1 MAVILTVER
10 KTAKARIFL
19 ALVYAVL
26 SLGGV
31 TMVWPFLVMLASSLT
46 GPYDYY
52 RFSPVV
58 RALWDRPDRFMRYV
72 ATCYPRFPVEV
83 YPDAPSH
90 WGSWIIVSRDQEG
103 CRRFAQ
109 AELKGLDDPRTA
121 EQWRRMAA
129 DYAAFNLDYDIR
141 NSVCAFDAR
150 DVAGFVRGHFE
161 ARVLGADPKA
171 YAALSPG
178 LRREAA
184 LEQLNRD
191 WLIRYSSFFGIR
203 MIAQQRAPL
212 HHAGWDYPADDPKME
227 LYQAFK
233 RAYRELA
240 FTPGCQAGVRGQE
253 SGVRLPEPRTPNS
266 ESMRPSEREAWTRF
280 KAYAGRECPMTRT
293 VPYASRPLW
302 LNYLRRS
309 DVQARLGFAQGRA
322 FTPEDYGRL
331 AGHACDSFERL
342 PFPLPER
349 APLALRQEWAT
360 FVREAYPRRLL
371 RVRVTPELERAYQA
385 YVRKTCKTLQAYSR
399 LTGRPVAAPYVVPA
413 SAGPAPRNASE
424 ERATS
429 QGAALAVASFSDIG
443 LPEYENST
451 LWRGFVPSVPAE
463 RLTMQSAEQAWQAH
477 LLNAYGSV
485 EGVNRAYGWSLAR
498 IEEARL
504 PLREAMAVTF
514 ARRGWT
520 DFFAGMAANYRMVG
534 EFLFL
539 RGQAFGNTL
548 LLVVLSVLATLTVNP
563 LAAYAL
569 SRFGLRAAEKILLF
583 LLATMAFPAAVTAI
597 PGFLLI
603 RDLGLLNTFAALV
616 LPTLASG
623 MSIFILKGFFDG
635 LPRELYEA
643 AAIDGAKEWQI
654 LLKITL
660 PMTTPILAVNAL
672 NAFISAYNSWEW
684 ALLVCQKQ
692 SHWTL
697 AVWMYQM
704 SQQLSDQPW
713 AVMAGFVVVSV
724 PTAVVF
730 IACQKIILRGIV
742 LPSMK

>member
-10 KTAKARIFL
+10 KTAKAKVFL

-31 TMVWPFLVMLASSLT
+31 TMVWPFLVMFASSLT

-58 RALWDRPDRFMRYV
+58 RALWDRSDRFVRYV
-72 ATCYPRFPVEV
+72 ATCYPRFPAEV
-83 YPDAPSH
+83 YPDAPAH
-90 WGSWIIVSRDQEG
+90 WASWNIISRDRAG
-103 CRRFAQ
+103 SRAFAEAQ
-109 AELKGLDDPRTA
+109 LKGLSDPATA
-121 EQWRRMAA
+121 ERWRRMAA

-150 DVAGFVRGHFE
+150 DVAGFVRGCYE
-161 ARVLGADPKA
+161 EKARGADPA
-171 YAALSPG
+171 AFAARSASGRRQAALD
-178 LRREAA
+178 L
-184 LEQLNRD
+184 LNRE

-212 HHAGWDYPADDPKME
+212 HHAGWDYPVGDPKMD

-240 FTPGCQAGVRGQE
+240 FTPGCEGAPRGPADGAAE
-253 SGVRLPEPRTPNS
+253 ARGG
-266 ESMRPSEREAWTRF
+266 EAWERF
-280 KAYAGRECPMTRT
+280 KAYAGRACPMTRT
-293 VPYASRPLW
+293 VPYESRPLW
-302 LNYLRRS
+302 LGYLRRP
-309 DVQARLGFAQGRA
+309 DVQARLGFPQGHA
-322 FTPEDYGRL
+322 FTPADYQGL
-331 AGHACDSFERL
+331 GGGACGSFERL
-342 PFPLPER
+342 PFPLPGD
-349 APLALRQEWAT
+349 APAALKGEWEA
-360 FVREAYPRRLL
+360 FVRQAYPRRLL
-371 RVRVTPELERAYQA
+371 RIRVTPELERAYQEH
-385 YVRKTCKTLQAYSR
+385 VRRTCKTPQAYGR
-399 LTGRPVAAPYVVPA
+399 LTGR
-413 SAGPAPRNASE
+413 
-424 ERATS
+424 TI
-429 QGAALAVASFSDIG
+429 QSFGEIR

-451 LWRGFVPSVPAE
+451 LWRNFIPSVPVSG
-463 RLTMQSAEQAWQAH
+463 LVMQSAEQAWQAY
-477 LLNAYGSV
+477 LADKYGTA
-485 EGVNRAYGWSLAR
+485 EGVNRAYGWSMAR
-498 IEEARL
+498 LEEARF
-504 PLREAMAVTF
+504 PIREALAVTF
-514 ARRGWT
+514 ERRGWA
-520 DFFAGMAANYRMVG
+520 DFLAGMAANYRMVG

-539 RGQAFGNTL
+539 RGQAFGNTV

-569 SRFGLRAAEKILLF
+569 SRFGLRSAEKILLF
-583 LLATMAFPAAVTAI
+583 VLATMAFPAAVTAI

-654 LLKITL
+654 FLRITL

-672 NAFISAYNSWEW
+672 NAFVFAYNSWEW

-692 SHWTL
+692 SRWTL

-704 SQQLSDQPW
+704 SQQLGDQPW
-713 AVMAGFVVVSV
+713 AVMAGFVVVSI
-724 PTAVVF
+724 PTAIVF

>member
-10 KTAKARIFL
+10 KTAKARLFL

-58 RALWDRPDRFMRYV
+58 RAVWDRNDRFLRYV
-72 ATCYPRFPVEV
+72 ASCYPRFPSEV
-83 YPDAPSH
+83 YPDAPQH
-90 WGSWIIVSRDQEG
+90 WGSWIVVARDREG
-103 CRRFAQ
+103 GRRFAETQ
-109 AELKGLDDPRTA
+109 LKGLENPETAPR
-121 EQWRRMAA
+121 WRRMAA

-150 DVAGFVRGHFE
+150 DVAGFVQRAFQE
-161 ARVLGADPKA
+161 KVRADGPQA
-171 YAALSPG
+171 YASMTPAQ
-178 LRREAA
+178 RRQAA
-184 LEQLNRD
+184 LDRLNRE
-191 WLIRYSSFFGIR
+191 WMIRYGAFFGIR
-203 MIAQQRAPL
+203 MVAQQRAPL
-212 HHAGWDYPADDPKME
+212 HHAGWDYPLDDPKMD
-227 LYQAFK
+227 LYQEFK
-233 RAYRELA
+233 RAYRELT
-240 FTPGCQAGVRGQE
+240 FTPGCAGAPRVRG
-253 SGVRLPEPRTPNS
+253 
-266 ESMRPSEREAWTRF
+266 EAAWAAF
-280 KAYAGRECPMTRT
+280 KVFAGRECPMTRT
-293 VPYASRPLW
+293 TPYESRPLW
-302 LNYLRRS
+302 LAYLQRA
-309 DVQARLGFAQGRA
+309 DVQARLGFSQVRA
-322 FTPEDYGRL
+322 LTAEDYAQLSGAPCASL
-331 AGHACDSFERL
+331 AGL
-342 PFPLPER
+342 PFPLPDNGHG
-349 APLALRQEWAT
+349 ALREEWRR
-360 FVREAYPRRLL
+360 FVHEVYPRRLL

-385 YVRKTCKTLQAYSR
+385 YVRNTCKTVQAYAR
-399 LTGRPVAAPYVVPA
+399 LTGRVAADFGEIRL
-413 SAGPAPRNASE
+413 SAY
-424 ERATS
+424 
-429 QGAALAVASFSDIG
+429 D
-443 LPEYENST
+443 NST
-451 LWRGFVPSVPAE
+451 LWRNFVPLVPLE
-463 RLTMQSAEQAWQAH
+463 RLEVQSAEQAWQAF
-477 LLNAYGSV
+477 LLGKYGSV
-485 EGVNRAYGWSLAR
+485 EEVNRAYGWSLTR
-498 IEEARL
+498 IEEARF

-514 ARRGWT
+514 VRRGWK
-520 DFFAGMAANYRMVG
+520 DFLWSMAANYRMVG
-534 EFLFL
+534 EYLFL
-539 RGQAFGNTL
+539 RGEAFGNTV
-548 LLVVLSVLATLTVNP
+548 LLVILSVLATLTVNP

-569 SRFGLRAAEKILLF
+569 SRFGLKAAEKVLLF

-623 MSIFILKGFFDG
+623 MSIFVLKGFFDG

-654 LLKITL
+654 LLRITL

-672 NAFISAYNSWEW
+672 TAFVAAYNSWEW
-684 ALLVCQKQ
+684 ALLVCQRQ

-713 AVMAGFVVVSV
+713 AVMAGFVLVSI
-724 PTAVVF
+724 PTAAVF

>member
-10 KTAKARIFL
+10 KTAKARLFL

-58 RALWDRPDRFMRYV
+58 RALWDRDDRFLRYV
-72 ATCYPRFPVEV
+72 ASCYPRFPSDV

-90 WGSWIIVSRDQEG
+90 WGSWIVVARDREG
-103 CRRFAQ
+103 GRRFAEAQ
-109 AELKGLDDPRTA
+109 LQGLGDSATA
-121 EQWRRMAA
+121 VRWQRMAA
-129 DYAAFNLDYDIR
+129 DYAAFNLDYDVR

-150 DVAGFVRGHFE
+150 DVAGFVQRTFQE
-161 ARVLGADPKA
+161 KVRADDPQAYVSLSSARRRQ
-171 YAALSPG
+171 AALD
-178 LRREAA
+178 R
-184 LEQLNRD
+184 LNRE
-191 WLIRYSSFFGIR
+191 WLIRYNTFFGIR
-203 MIAQQRAPL
+203 MVAQQRAPL
-212 HHAGWDYPADDPKME
+212 HHAGWDYPLDDPKMDLFQE
-227 LYQAFK
+227 FK

-240 FTPGCQAGVRGQE
+240 FTPGCGQAPAATGAA
-253 SGVRLPEPRTPNS
+253 
-266 ESMRPSEREAWTRF
+266 REAF

-293 VPYASRPLW
+293 VPYESRPLW
-302 LNYLRRS
+302 RAYLLRA
-309 DVQARLGFAQGRA
+309 DVQARLGFPQGHA
-322 FTPEDYGRL
+322 FTVADYARL
-331 AGHACDSFERL
+331 SGEPCASFESL
-342 PFPLPER
+342 PFPLPDGVSGV
-349 APLALRQEWAT
+349 LREEWNR

-371 RVRVTPELERAYQA
+371 RVRVTPELEHAYQA
-385 YVRKTCKTLQAYSR
+385 YVRNTCKTVQAYER
-399 LTGRPVAAPYVVPA
+399 LTGRAIAGFGEIRLPA
-413 SAGPAPRNASE
+413 
-424 ERATS
+424 
-429 QGAALAVASFSDIG
+429 
-443 LPEYENST
+443 YENGT
-451 LWRGFVPSVPAE
+451 LWRNFVPSVPPE
-463 RLTMQSAEQAWQAH
+463 KLELKSAEQAWQAF
-477 LLNAYGSV
+477 LLSQYRSV
-485 EGVNRAYGWSLAR
+485 EGVNRAYGWTLAR
-498 IEEARL
+498 IEEARF
-504 PLREAMAVTF
+504 PLREALAVTF
-514 ARRGWT
+514 GQRGWK
-520 DFFAGMAANYRMVG
+520 DFLWGMAANYRTVG
-534 EFLFL
+534 EYLFL
-539 RGQAFGNTL
+539 RGEAFGNTV
-548 LLVVLSVLATLTVNP
+548 LLVILSVLATLTVNP

-569 SRFGLRAAEKILLF
+569 SRFGLKVAEKVLLF

-654 LLKITL
+654 LLRITL

-672 NAFISAYNSWEW
+672 AAFVTAYNSWEW
-684 ALLVCQKQ
+684 ALLVCQRQ

-704 SQQLSDQPW
+704 SQQLNDQPW
-713 AVMAGFVVVSV
+713 AVMAGFVLVSI

>member
-10 KTAKARIFL
+10 KTAKAKLFL

-58 RALWDRPDRFMRYV
+58 RALWDREDRFVRYV
-72 ATCYPRFPVEV
+72 ASCYPRFPAEV
-83 YPDAPSH
+83 YPDAPAH
-90 WGSWIIVSRDQEG
+90 WGSWLTISRDRAG
-103 CRRFAQ
+103 SRAFA
-109 AELKGLDDPRTA
+109 AEQLKGLADPATA
-121 EQWRRMAA
+121 ARWRQMAA

-150 DVAGFVRGHFE
+150 DVAGFVRERFEDRLRRSDPRAFE
-161 ARVLGADPKA
+161 A
-171 YAALSPG
+171 LSVPA
-178 LRREAA
+178 RRQAA
-184 LEQLNRD
+184 LELLNRE
-191 WLIRYSSFFGIR
+191 WLIRYNSFFGIR

-212 HHAGWDYPADDPKME
+212 HHAGWDYPVDDPKME
-227 LYQAFK
+227 LYQEFK

-240 FTPGCQAGVRGQE
+240 FTSGCRSQSPWRKADGGM
-253 SGVRLPEPRTPNS
+253 G
-266 ESMRPSEREAWTRF
+266 REAADWERF

-293 VPYASRPLW
+293 VPYESRGLW
-302 LNYLRRS
+302 LSHLRRP
-309 DVQARLGFAQGRA
+309 DVQARLGFPQGHVFRPA
-322 FTPEDYGRL
+322 DYERL
-331 AGHACDSFERL
+331 TGHVCGSFEQL
-342 PFPLPER
+342 PFPLPSD
-349 APLALRQEWAT
+349 APETMRREWDL

-371 RVRVTPELERAYQA
+371 RVRVTPGLEQAYQE
-385 YVRKTCKTLQAYSR
+385 YVRKTCKTEQAYGR
-399 LTGRPVAAPYVVPA
+399 LTGRTIKAF
-413 SAGPAPRNASE
+413 SE
-424 ERATS
+424 IR
-429 QGAALAVASFSDIG
+429 

-451 LWRGFVPSVPAE
+451 LWRNFVPSVPASH
-463 RLTMQSAEQAWQAH
+463 LSMLSAEQAWQAW
-477 LLNAYGSV
+477 LAARYGSV

-498 IEEARL
+498 LEEARF
-504 PLREAMAVTF
+504 PIREALAVTF
-514 ARRGWT
+514 DRRGWT
-520 DFFAGMAANYRMVG
+520 DFLAGMVANYRMVG
-534 EFLFL
+534 EYLFL
-539 RGQAFGNTL
+539 RGRAFGNTV

-569 SRFGLRAAEKILLF
+569 SRFGLRCAEKVLLF
-583 LLATMAFPAAVTAI
+583 VLATMAFPAAVTAI

-654 LLKITL
+654 FLRITL

-672 NAFISAYNSWEW
+672 HAFVFAYNSWEW

-704 SQQLSDQPW
+704 SQQLGEQPW
-713 AVMAGFVVVSV
+713 AVMAGFVVVSI

>member
-26 SLGGV
+26 SLGGL
-31 TMVWPFLVMLASSLT
+31 TMVWPFLVMVASSLT

-58 RALWDRPDRFMRYV
+58 RALWDREDRFLRYV
-72 ATCYPRFPVEV
+72 ATCYPRFPIDV
-83 YPDAPSH
+83 YPDAPAH
-90 WGSWIIVSRDQEG
+90 WGSWIIVARDREG
-103 CRRFAQ
+103 GRRFAAAQ
-109 AELKGLDDPRTA
+109 LKGLDDPATVQR
-121 EQWRRMAA
+121 WRRMAA

-150 DVAGFVRGHFE
+150 DVAGFVRDRFE
-161 ARVLGADPKA
+161 DEVRTADPQA
-171 YAALSPG
+171 YAAMTSAQ
-178 LRREAA
+178 RQQSA
-184 LEQLNRD
+184 LARLNRE
-191 WLIRYSSFFGIR
+191 WLIRYNSFFGIR

-212 HHAGWDYPADDPKME
+212 HHAGWDYPSDDSKMA
-227 LYQAFK
+227 LYQDFK
-233 RAYRELA
+233 RAYRELV
-240 FTPGCQAGVRGQE
+240 FTPGCDVTCTSDGEGWAQ
-253 SGVRLPEPRTPNS
+253 
-266 ESMRPSEREAWTRF
+266 F
-280 KAYAGRECPMTRT
+280 KAYVGRESPMTRT
-293 VPYASRPLW
+293 IPYESRPLW
-302 LNYLRRS
+302 RAHLFRS
-309 DVQARLGFAQGRA
+309 DVQARLGFPQGHV
-322 FTPEDYGRL
+322 FTVEDYSRL
-331 AGHACDSFERL
+331 AGQSCSSFECL
-342 PFPLPER
+342 PFPLPNGASES
-349 APLALRQEWAT
+349 LRKEWNR
-360 FVREAYPRRLL
+360 FVHEAYPRRLL
-371 RVRVTPELERAYQA
+371 RVRVTPELERSYQTYVRNTCKTVPA
-385 YVRKTCKTLQAYSR
+385 YVR
-399 LTGRPVAAPYVVPA
+399 LTGHAI
-413 SAGPAPRNASE
+413 
-424 ERATS
+424 
-429 QGAALAVASFSDIG
+429 SDFGEIR
-443 LPEYENST
+443 LPDYENST
-451 LWRGFVPSVPAE
+451 LWRNFVPFVPLE
-463 RLTMQSAEQAWQAH
+463 DLEMQSSEQAWQSF
-477 LLNAYGSV
+477 LMNKYGSV
-485 EGVNRAYGWSLAR
+485 DGLNRAYGWALACR
-498 IEEARL
+498 EEAHF

-514 ARRGWT
+514 AQRGWKN
-520 DFFAGMAANYRMVG
+520 FLSGMVANYRMVG
-534 EFLFL
+534 EYLFL
-539 RGQAFGNTL
+539 RGQAFGNTV

-569 SRFGLRAAEKILLF
+569 SRFGMRATEKVLLF

-654 LLKITL
+654 LLRITL

-672 NAFISAYNSWEW
+672 TAFIMAYNSWEW
-684 ALLVCQKQ
+684 ALLVCQRQ

-713 AVMAGFVVVSV
+713 AVMAGFVLVSI

>member
-1 MAVILTVER
+1 MAVILAVER
-10 KTAKARIFL
+10 STAKARIFL

-26 SLGGV
+26 SLGGI
-31 TMVWPFLVMLASSLT
+31 TMVWPFLVMLAASLT

-58 RALWDRPDRFMRYV
+58 RALWDRNDRFLRYV
-72 ATCYPRFPVEV
+72 ATCYPRFPSDIYSE
-83 YPDAPSH
+83 APAH
-90 WGSWIIVSRDQEG
+90 WGSWIIVSRDCAG
-103 CRRFAQ
+103 GRTFAEAQ
-109 AELKGLDDPRTA
+109 LKGLDDPPTA
-121 EQWRRMAA
+121 ARWRLMAA

-150 DVAGFVRGHFE
+150 DVAGFVRERFVEKVHAANPQACE
-161 ARVLGADPKA
+161 AMSAGQ
-171 YAALSPG
+171 
-178 LRREAA
+178 RREAA
-184 LEQLNRD
+184 LDRLNRE
-191 WLIRYSSFFGIR
+191 WLIRYNSFFGIR
-203 MIAQQRAPL
+203 IIAQQRAPL
-212 HHAGWDYPADDPKME
+212 HHAGWEYPADDPKMD
-227 LYQAFK
+227 LYQEFK

-240 FTPGCQAGVRGQE
+240 FTPGCEGYGSLRPHAG
-253 SGVRLPEPRTPNS
+253 
-266 ESMRPSEREAWTRF
+266 EAWERF
-280 KAYAGRECPMTRT
+280 KAYAGQESPMTRT
-293 VPYASRPLW
+293 VPYESRPLW
-302 LNYLRRS
+302 LAHLCRA
-309 DVQARLGFAQGRA
+309 DVQARLGFPQGHVFA
-322 FTPEDYGRL
+322 AEDYGRL
-331 AGHACDSFERL
+331 TGQPCPSFERL
-342 PFPLPER
+342 PFPLPAD
-349 APLALRQEWAT
+349 APEVLKREWSG

-371 RVRVTPELERAYQA
+371 RVSVTPELARAYQV
-385 YVRKTCKTLQAYSR
+385 YVHNACKTVKAYGM
-399 LTGRPVAAPYVVPA
+399 LTGHAI
-413 SAGPAPRNASE
+413 
-424 ERATS
+424 
-429 QGAALAVASFSDIG
+429 SDFGEIR
-443 LPEYENST
+443 LSPHENST
-451 LWRGFVPSVPAE
+451 LWRNFVPSVP
-463 RLTMQSAEQAWQAH
+463 LDDLVVQSAEQAWQAF
-477 LLNAYGSV
+477 LLAKYGSAD
-485 EGVNRAYGWSLAR
+485 GVNRAYGWSLAR
-498 IEEARL
+498 IEEARF

-520 DFFAGMAANYRMVG
+520 DFLAGMAANYRMVG

-569 SRFGLRAAEKILLF
+569 SRFGLRSAEKILLF

-643 AAIDGAKEWQI
+643 ASIDGAKEWQI
-654 LLKITL
+654 FLRITL

-684 ALLVCQKQ
+684 ALLVCQRQ
-692 SHWTL
+692 SRWTL

-704 SQQLSDQPW
+704 SQQLGDQPW

-730 IACQKIILRGIV
+730 VACQKIILRGIV

>member
-1 MAVILTVER
+1 MAVILAVER
-10 KTAKARIFL
+10 RTAKARIFL

-26 SLGGV
+26 SLGGI
-31 TMVWPFLVMLASSLT
+31 TMVWPFLVMIAASLT

-58 RALWDRPDRFMRYV
+58 RALWDRDDRFLRYV
-72 ATCYPRFPVEV
+72 ATCYPRFPSEI
-83 YPDAPSH
+83 YPGAPAH
-90 WGSWIIVSRDQEG
+90 WGSWITVSRDRAG
-103 CRRFAQ
+103 GRGFAEAQ
-109 AELKGLDDPRTA
+109 LKGLDDPQTA
-121 EQWRRMAA
+121 ARWRLMAA

-150 DVAGFVRGHFE
+150 DVAGFVRERFE
-161 ARVLGADPKA
+161 DNVCAADPQA
-171 YAALSPG
+171 YAAMPTG
-178 LRREAA
+178 QRREAA
-184 LEQLNRD
+184 LDRLNRE
-191 WLIRYSSFFGIR
+191 WLIRYNSFFGIR

-212 HHAGWDYPADDPKME
+212 HHAGWDYPAGDPKVD
-227 LYQAFK
+227 LYQEFK

-240 FTPGCQAGVRGQE
+240 FTPGCKGYGTL
-253 SGVRLPEPRTPNS
+253 LPHVG
-266 ESMRPSEREAWTRF
+266 EAWERF
-280 KAYAGRECPMTRT
+280 KAYAGQESPMTRT
-293 VPYASRPLW
+293 VPYESRPLW
-302 LNYLRRS
+302 LAHLCRA
-309 DVQARLGFAQGRA
+309 DVQARLGFPQGHV
-322 FTPEDYGRL
+322 FTAEDYGRL
-331 AGHACDSFERL
+331 TGQPCRPFERL
-342 PFPLPER
+342 PFPLPSG
-349 APLALRQEWAT
+349 APDVLKKEWSR
-360 FVREAYPRRLL
+360 FVCEAYPRRLL
-371 RVRVTPELERAYQA
+371 RVSVTPELARAYQV
-385 YVRKTCKTLQAYSR
+385 YVRNTCKTVKAYGV
-399 LTGRPVAAPYVVPA
+399 LTGHAI
-413 SAGPAPRNASE
+413 
-424 ERATS
+424 
-429 QGAALAVASFSDIG
+429 SDFGEIR
-443 LPEYENST
+443 LSPYENST
-451 LWRGFVPSVPAE
+451 LWRNFVPSVPLEDLAV
-463 RLTMQSAEQAWQAH
+463 QSAEQAWQVF
-477 LLNAYGSV
+477 LLRKYGSAD
-485 EGVNRAYGWSLAR
+485 GINRAYGWSLAR
-498 IEEARL
+498 IEEARF
-504 PLREAMAVTF
+504 PFREAMAVTF

-520 DFFAGMAANYRMVG
+520 DFLAGMAANYRMVG

-654 LLKITL
+654 LLRITL

-684 ALLVCQKQ
+684 ALLVCQRQ

-724 PTAVVF
+724 PTAVIF

>member
-10 KTAKARIFL
+10 KTAKARVFL

-26 SLGGV
+26 SLGGI
-31 TMVWPFLVMLASSLT
+31 TMVWPFLVMLAASLT

-52 RFSPVV
+52 RYSPVV
-58 RALWDRPDRFMRYV
+58 RAVWDRPDRFMRYV
-72 ATCYPRFPVEV
+72 ATCYPRFPAEV

-90 WGSWIIVSRDQEG
+90 WGSWIIVSRDRAG
-103 CRRFAQ
+103 CHTFAEAQ
-109 AELKGLDDPRTA
+109 LKGLDDPQTA
-121 EQWRRMAA
+121 ARWQRMAA

-141 NSVCAFDAR
+141 NSVCTFDAR
-150 DVAGFVRGHFE
+150 DVAGFVRDHFVEQVRKTDPRVSEGMTAYRQQDE
-161 ARVLGADPKA
+161 ALC
-171 YAALSPG
+171 
-178 LRREAA
+178 
-184 LEQLNRD
+184 QLNRE

-212 HHAGWDYPADDPKME
+212 HHAGWDYPAGDPKME
-227 LYQAFK
+227 LYQDFK

-240 FTPGCQAGVRGQE
+240 FTPGCQEGTP
-253 SGVRLPEPRTPNS
+253 SGPRAS
-266 ESMRPSEREAWTRF
+266 VSREGETWEKF
-280 KAYAGRECPMTRT
+280 KEYAGRECPMTRT
-293 VPYASRPLW
+293 VPYESRPLW
-302 LNYLRRS
+302 LSYLKRS
-309 DVQARLGFAQGRA
+309 DVQVRLGFSQGHV
-322 FTPEDYGRL
+322 FTPEDYEKL
-331 AGHACDSFERL
+331 AGPACASFERL
-342 PFPLPER
+342 PFPLPKA
-349 APLALRQEWAT
+349 APRVLQQEWAT

-371 RVRVTPELERAYQA
+371 RVCVTPELEHAYQA
-385 YVRKTCKTLQAYSR
+385 YVRNTCKTVQAYGR
-399 LTGRPVAAPYVVPA
+399 LTG
-413 SAGPAPRNASE
+413 
-424 ERATS
+424 
-429 QGAALAVASFSDIG
+429 QDITDFREIC

-451 LWRGFVPSVPAE
+451 LWRNFVPLVSLENLV
-463 RLTMQSAEQAWQAH
+463 MQSAEQAWQAF
-477 LLNAYGSV
+477 LVGKYGSV
-485 EGVNRAYGWSLAR
+485 EGLNRAYGWSLAR
-498 IEEARL
+498 IDEARF
-504 PLREAMAVTF
+504 PLRETMAVTF

-520 DFFAGMAANYRMVG
+520 DFLASMAANYRMVG

-569 SRFGLRAAEKILLF
+569 SRFGMRAAEKILLF

-654 LLKITL
+654 LFKITL

-672 NAFISAYNSWEW
+672 NAFVSAYNSWEW

-713 AVMAGFVVVSV
+713 AVMAGFVVVSI

>member
-10 KTAKARIFL
+10 KTAKARVFL

-26 SLGGV
+26 SLGGI
-31 TMVWPFLVMLASSLT
+31 TMVWPFLVMLAASLT

-52 RFSPVV
+52 RFSPLV

-72 ATCYPRFPVEV
+72 ATCYPRFPSEV
-83 YPDAPSH
+83 YPDAPPH
-90 WGSWIIVSRDQEG
+90 WGSWIIVSRDRAGGQA
-103 CRRFAQ
+103 FAEAQ
-109 AELKGLDDPRTA
+109 LKGLDDPQTA
-121 EQWRRMAA
+121 TRWRQMAA

-141 NSVCAFDAR
+141 NSVCTFDTR
-150 DVAGFVRGHFE
+150 DVAGFVRERFE
-161 ARVLGADPKA
+161 AKVQNADPQA
-171 YAALSPG
+171 YAKMSPG
-178 LRREAA
+178 ARREAA
-184 LEQLNRD
+184 LDALNRE
-191 WLIRYSSFFGIR
+191 WLIRYNSFFGIR

-212 HHAGWDYPADDPKME
+212 QHAGWDYPNGDPKME
-227 LYQAFK
+227 LYQEFK

-240 FTPGCQAGVRGQE
+240 FTPGCRTEFRGRA
-253 SGVRLPEPRTPNS
+253 SVPAS
-266 ESMRPSEREAWTRF
+266 REGEDWVRF
-280 KAYAGRECPMTRT
+280 KEYAGRECPMTRT
-293 VPYASRPLW
+293 VPYESRPLW
-302 LNYLRRS
+302 LSYLKRP
-309 DVQARLGFAQGRA
+309 DVQVRLGYSQGHAFA
-322 FTPEDYGRL
+322 PEDYARL
-331 AGHACDSFERL
+331 SGTACASFERL
-342 PFPLPER
+342 PFPLPPD
-349 APLALRQEWAT
+349 APAVLRQEWER

-371 RVRVTPELERAYQA
+371 RLRVTPELEHAYQA
-385 YVRKTCKTLQAYSR
+385 HVRNTCKSEQAYGR
-399 LTGRPVAAPYVVPA
+399 LTGRRIADF
-413 SAGPAPRNASE
+413 GEIR
-424 ERATS
+424 
-429 QGAALAVASFSDIG
+429 

-451 LWRGFVPSVPAE
+451 LWRNFVPAVPLAN
-463 RLTMQSAEQAWQAH
+463 LTMQSAEQSWQSF
-477 LLNAYGSV
+477 LLAKYGSAD
-485 EGVNRAYGWSLAR
+485 GVNRAYGWVLAS
-498 IEEARL
+498 IGEARF
-504 PLREAMAVTF
+504 PLRETMAVTF
-514 ARRGWT
+514 ARRGWR
-520 DFFAGMAANYRMVG
+520 DFLAGMAANYRLVG

-539 RGQAFGNTL
+539 RGQAFGNTV
-548 LLVVLSVLATLTVNP
+548 LLVVLSILATLTVNP

-569 SRFGLRAAEKILLF
+569 SRFGMRSSEKILLF

-623 MSIFILKGFFDG
+623 MSIFILKSFFDG

-643 AAIDGAKEWQI
+643 ATVDGAKEWQI
-654 LLKITL
+654 FLKITL

-713 AVMAGFVVVSV
+713 AVMAGFVVVSI

-730 IACQKIILRGIV
+730 IACQRIILRGIV

>member
-10 KTAKARIFL
+10 GTAKARVFL

-26 SLGGV
+26 SLGGL

-58 RALWDRPDRFMRYV
+58 RALWDRNDRFMRYV
-72 ATCYPRFPVEV
+72 ATCYPRFPSDA
-83 YPDAPSH
+83 YPEAPAH
-90 WGSWIIVSRDQEG
+90 WGSWITVARDRAGSRA
-103 CRRFAQ
+103 FAEAQ
-109 AELKGLDDPRTA
+109 LRALDDLETA
-121 EQWRRMAA
+121 GRWQRLAS
-129 DYAAFNLDYDIR
+129 DYADFNLGYDIR

-150 DVAGFVRGHFE
+150 DVAGFVRHFYE
-161 ARVLGADPKA
+161 EKVRAADPAADAKRSVPERRK
-171 YAALSPG
+171 AALD
-178 LRREAA
+178 
-184 LEQLNRD
+184 QLNRE
-191 WLIRYSSFFGIR
+191 WLIRYNTFFGIR
-203 MIAQQRAPL
+203 MMAQQRVPL
-212 HHAGWDYPADDPKME
+212 HHAGWDYPEGDAKME
-227 LYQAFK
+227 VYQAFK
-233 RAYRELA
+233 RMYRERA
-240 FTPGCQAGVRGQE
+240 R
-253 SGVRLPEPRTPNS
+253 EPS
-266 ESMRPSEREAWTRF
+266 S
-280 KAYAGRECPMTRT
+280 PMTRT
-293 VPYASRPLW
+293 VPYESRPLW
-302 LNYLRRS
+302 QAYLRRALG
-309 DVQARLGFAQGRA
+309 QASPAVAEAWQG
-322 FTPEDYGRL
+322 Y
-331 AGHACDSFERL
+331 
-342 PFPLPER
+342 FPLPPE
-349 APLALRQEWAT
+349 APEAVQGVWAR

-371 RVRVTPELERAYQA
+371 RIRVTPELERAYQA
-385 YVRKTCKTLQAYSR
+385 QVRGTCKTVQAYVR
-399 LTGRPVAAPYVVPA
+399 LTGHAI
-413 SAGPAPRNASE
+413 
-424 ERATS
+424 
-429 QGAALAVASFSDIG
+429 SDFAEIR

-451 LWRGFVPSVPAE
+451 LWRNFIPAVPLE
-463 RLTMQSAEQAWQAH
+463 NLTVQSAEQDWQAY
-477 LLNAYGSV
+477 LLAKHGSV

-498 IEEARL
+498 IEEARF
-504 PLREAMAVTF
+504 PIREALAVTF

-520 DFFAGMAANYRMVG
+520 DFFAGMLANYRLVG

-569 SRFGLRAAEKILLF
+569 SRFGLRVAEKILLF

-654 LLKITL
+654 LFRITL

-672 NAFISAYNSWEW
+672 SAFVLAYNSWEW
-684 ALLVCQKQ
+684 ALLVCQRQ

-704 SQQLSDQPW
+704 SQQLGDQPW
-713 AVMAGFVVVSV
+713 AVMAGFVLVSI
-724 PTAVVF
+724 PTAIVF

>member
-10 KTAKARIFL
+10 KTAKARMFL

-26 SLGGV
+26 SLGGI
-31 TMVWPFLVMLASSLT
+31 TMVWPFLVMFAASLT

-52 RFSPVV
+52 RFSPLV
-58 RALWDRPDRFMRYV
+58 RAMWDRGDRFMRYV

-83 YPDAPSH
+83 YPDAPAH
-90 WGSWIIVSRDQEG
+90 WGSWIIVSRDRAG
-103 CRRFAQ
+103 CQAFAEAQ
-109 AELKGLDDPRTA
+109 LKGLDDPAAA

-150 DVAGFVRGHFE
+150 DVAGFVRDRFE
-161 ARVLGADPKA
+161 AKVEQAGPAA
-171 YAALSPG
+171 FAALPPG
-178 LRREAA
+178 PRRQAA
-184 LEQLNRD
+184 LEQLNRE

-227 LYQAFK
+227 VYQEFK

-240 FTPGCQAGVRGQE
+240 FTPGCRTEVGGRRSEAGGPISDLRK
-253 SGVRLPEPRTPNS
+253 PTS
-266 ESMRPSEREAWTRF
+266 ETWEQF
-280 KAYAGRECPMTRT
+280 KVYAGRECPMTRT
-293 VPYASRPLW
+293 APYESRPLW
-302 LNYLRRS
+302 LSYLKRS
-309 DVQARLGFAQGRA
+309 DVQARLGLSQGQAFAPADYARIAGRPCA
-322 FTPEDYGRL
+322 
-331 AGHACDSFERL
+331 SFEAV
-342 PFPLPER
+342 PFPLPPD
-349 APLALRQEWAT
+349 APAVLRDVWES

-371 RVRVTPELERAYQA
+371 RVRVSPELERAYQG
-385 YVRKTCKTLQAYSR
+385 YVQGTCKTVQAYRR
-399 LTGRPVAAPYVVPA
+399 LTGREVAAFSEIRLPA
-413 SAGPAPRNASE
+413 
-424 ERATS
+424 
-429 QGAALAVASFSDIG
+429 
-443 LPEYENST
+443 YENST
-451 LWRGFVPSVPAE
+451 LWRNFIPSVPLASLDVMSAE
-463 RLTMQSAEQAWQAH
+463 RDWQAA
-477 LLNAYGSV
+477 LLAKYGSV
-485 EGVNRAYGWSLAR
+485 GEVNRAYGWSLAR
-498 IEEARL
+498 IEEARF
-504 PLREAMAVTF
+504 PLREALAVTF
-514 ARRGWT
+514 AQRGWR
-520 DFFAGMAANYRMVG
+520 DFVAGMAANYRMVG

-548 LLVVLSVLATLTVNP
+548 LLVVLSVVATLTVNP

-569 SRFGLRAAEKILLF
+569 SRFGMRAAEKILLF
-583 LLATMAFPAAVTAI
+583 MLATMAFPAAVTAI

-672 NAFISAYNSWEW
+672 NAFIHAYNSWEW
-684 ALLVCQKQ
+684 ALLVCQKP

-713 AVMAGFVVVSV
+713 AVMAGFVVVSI
-724 PTAVVF
+724 PTAIVF